1 MPISINSHGV
11 LNISAKKQLHIN
23 EIDLLLVYDSSA

>member
-11 LNISAKKQLHIN
+11 LNISAKNQLYIN
-23 EIDLLLVYDSSA
+23 EIDLFLVYVSSA